1 MGEWSKLVQDIK
13 HNKDAFVEL
22 VEKMNPLI
30 NKYVRLLYK
39 DEREDVREELILAL
53 WEAMSSIKYY
63 DNDGECMAYLRNALR
78 LKFLELY
85 RKSKKRHEFQLVKEP
100 DATLAIIEMPSGLL
114 DISDVIFREDIRALL
129 KQFDG
134 KGRDICFQ
142 ILLEEKSDSQIAKNL
157 EVSRQYVNRLRRN
170 LFSYLKTY
178 YFR

>member
-1 MGEWSKLVQDIK
+1 
-13 HNKDAFVEL
+13 
-22 VEKMNPLI
+22 
-30 NKYVRLLYK
+30 
-39 DEREDVREELILAL
+39 
-53 WEAMSSIKYY
+53 
-63 DNDGECMAYLRNALR
+63 MAYLRNALR

>member
-13 HNKDAFVEL
+13 HNKDTFVEL

-53 WEAMSSIKYY
+53 WEAISSIKYY

-85 RKSKKRHEFQLVKEP
+85 RKSKKRHEFQFVKEP
-100 DATLAIIEMPSGLL
+100 DETLAIIEMPSGLL

-157 EVSRQYVNRLRRN
+157 KVSRQYVNRLRRY